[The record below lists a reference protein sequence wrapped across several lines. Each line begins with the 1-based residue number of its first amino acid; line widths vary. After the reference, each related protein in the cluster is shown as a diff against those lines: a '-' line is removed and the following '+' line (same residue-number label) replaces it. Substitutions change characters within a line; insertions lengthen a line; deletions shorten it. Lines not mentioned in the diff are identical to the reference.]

1 MRKNPVRLA
10 WTVLLVSFG
19 VCCLLALAIPLSTRW
34 YLLNATDDLA
44 ARLRVNTGTVLVL
57 LPDADEP
64 IAVVDGRG
72 LRPVAQIQTDQSS
85 QATLVFGPQAAV
97 ESPELATVQVYPN
110 AQVSLEVASQPRFA
124 MSTDPYRIELAV
136 RGGRVRINASDP
148 HPRGLDL
155 QVRTPQA
162 VVTLTA
168 GSYAIEVN
176 NDQTMVATRFGAAIV
191 NAAGAQK
198 TVGEGERSTV
208 ALGQAPVDPVSLPE
222 NLIRNGDFQEP
233 LGPPT
238 WLISTYPEDDVS
250 QATAQIVE
258 QAGRNAVQFT
268 RINQPPIHTEVAITQ
283 VLERNVHDYQSLN
296 LQFDV
301 QVRWQSL
308 PGAGEQSSEF
318 PLMLWLDYV
327 DIYGNHQFWTHGF
340 YYREPPPQ
348 WVVTGGT
355 RVAQNVWYPF
365 ESGNLFERLPQE
377 GRPPPGVINWLKIYA
392 SGHNYDSLVT
402 EVRLVAQ

>member
-1 MRKNPVRLA
+1 MRKNPMRLA
-10 WTVLLVSFG
+10 WTVLLTAFG
-19 VCCLLALAIPLSTRW
+19 VCCLLALAVPLSTRW
-34 YLLNATDDLA
+34 YLLSARKDLTA
-44 ARLRVNTGTVLVL
+44 QLRVNTGTVLVL

-64 IAVVDGRG
+64 IAVVDGRS
-72 LRPVAQIQTDQSS
+72 LRPGTQIQTDQSS
-85 QATLVFGPQAAV
+85 QATLVLRPADAA
-97 ESPELATVQVYPN
+97 ESVELATVQIYPS
-110 AQVSLEVASQPRFA
+110 AQVELTVSSQPRFA
-124 MSTDPYRIELAV
+124 VSSNPDRIELTV
-136 RGGRVRINASDP
+136 RGGRVRINAADIQ
-148 HPRGLDL
+148 PRGLDL
-155 QVRTPQA
+155 QVQTPQA
-162 VVTLTA
+162 VVTLAA
-168 GSYAIEVN
+168 GSYAIEVS
-176 NDQTMVATRFGAAIV
+176 NDQTMVATRFGQAVID
-191 NAAGAQK
+191 AAGAQK

-208 ALGQAPVDPVSLPE
+208 VVGEAPADPMTLPE

-238 WLISTYPEDDVS
+238 WLISTYPESDVS
-250 QATAQIVE
+250 QVTAQIVE

-283 VLERNVHDYQSLN
+283 VLDRNVHDYQSLS

-318 PLMLWLDYV
+318 PLMVWLDYV

-355 RVAQNVWYPF
+355 RIAQNVWYPF